1 MIGPLR
7 AAFHRRLRRRAGH
20 LAGRIAPH
28 LPAGATVLDIGSGTG
43 HNAEALR
50 TRGAHTCVEADVV
63 DFHVVGGG
71 PVLFD
76 GARLP
81 FADRVF
87 DACLLVFVLSYSDDP
102 AALLR
107 EAGRVAS
114 RRVLVLQSCPRGRAG
129 RIALR
134 LRSWVQGRV
143 AFRLCATLRLIPPS
157 PIPLRSRRLL
167 SREQVSELAD
177 EAGMKLTQVV
187 SEPGLLGLVS
197 RDLFVLEGPAPG
209 ARPRGLHTPNGDAM
223 PMKRPPPRISVVIPA
238 RNEAA
243 LIASTV
249 GSVLRARD
257 RYRETRR
264 DGGAVEVIVVDNAS
278 DDGTADALAR
288 HTAEGGVLMATCTP
302 RGAARARNLG
312 ARLASGRALVFLDA
326 DTRLPPGR
334 SSGSRSWSTSKDTR
348 RGSLASARS
357 TAAGGP
363 VAGGPSGTPSGGFP
377 CPGPRRC
384 RPACSAPERPST
396 SSGRSTSASPSA
408 RSGRS
413 WPGSTAPGP
422 ADSST
427 IKPSRRSARGVG
439 WSSSPSATRG
449 PSPGTSGRS

>member
-28 LPAGATVLDIGSGTG
+28 LPTGATVLDIGSGTG

-50 TRGAHTCVEADVV
+50 ARGACTCVEADVV

-87 DACLLVFVLSYSDDP
+87 DACLLAFVLSYTDDP

-114 RRVLVLQSCPRGRAG
+114 RRVLVLQSSPRGRAG
-129 RIALR
+129 RIALW

-157 PIPLRSRRLL
+157 PTPLRSRRML
-167 SREQVSELAD
+167 SRERVGELAERCGV
-177 EAGMKLTQVV
+177 EADAGCP
-187 SEPGLLGLVS
+187 EPGLLGLVS
-197 RDLFVLEGPAPG
+197 RDLFVLEGPPG
-209 ARPRGLHTPNGDAM
+209 APASRPRTPERG
-223 PMKRPPPRISVVIPA
+223 
-238 RNEAA
+238 RNAHEAA
-243 LIASTV
+243 PTPDL
-249 GSVLRARD
+249 GGHP
-257 RYRETRR
+257 REER
-264 DGGAVEVIVVDNAS
+264 GGADRVDRGVGPA
-278 DDGTADALAR
+278 GAR
-288 HTAEGGVLMATCTP
+288 SLP
-302 RGAARARNLG
+302 RGAPRRGGRGGHRGRQRERRRHGRRPGPAYRRRRRADGDLRAPRRG
-312 ARLASGRALVFLDA
+312 AGRGTSGRGWRAA
-326 DTRLPPGR
+326 GRWSSSTPTPGYRPGR
-334 SSGSRSWSTSKDTR
+334 SSGSRNWSTSKDTR
-348 RGSLASARS
+348 RGSHASARS
-357 TAAGGP
+357 TADGGP
-363 VAGGPSGTPSGGFP
+363 AAGGPSGTPCGGSP
-377 CPGPRRC
+377 CRGPRRC

-413 WPGSTAPGP
+413 WPGSTAPGL

-427 IKPSRRSARGVG
+427 IKPSRR
-439 WSSSPSATRG
+439 
-449 PSPGTSGRS
+449 